1 MASLTEFQ
9 ASITKN
15 FFAECRKPHLKRGAN
30 LELDA
35 KHLEKKMRQPL
46 LRLVRVKAMKN
57 FSRQSANQK
66 WVFGKVRDFIVLEEG

>member
-35 KHLEKKMRQPL
+35 KHLEKKMQQPL

-66 WVFGKVRDFIVLEEG
+66 

>member
-35 KHLEKKMRQPL
+35 NPLEKKMQEPL
-46 LRLVRVKAMKN
+46 LHLIRVEAMQD
-57 FSRQSANQK
+57 FSRQSANQQ
-66 WVFGKVRDFIVLEEG
+66 